1 MKISTAQKLK
11 TGVLVLV
18 SILILLFIIYII
30 GTNNKIFGSSFFVYA
45 NFKNIA
51 GTREGN
57 IVRFA
62 GINVGTVEGIT
73 LLNDTTVQLRLSIE
87 KKIHSHIKQGAVA
100 TIGNDGLMGDKLIIL
115 HPAPAG
121 QSQDPVNEGQTLRT
135 IDPVDAD
142 KILNN
147 LSRISANGD
156 SITTGLSSIIN
167 KINNGDGLFGR
178 IMSDK
183 NFANKLDRAIDKT
196 SEAVGTLKKTA
207 GSVNE
212 NMEAAKHSFLLKGYF
227 RKKEKQRIR
236 DSVENAK
243 KNTDPVK
250 KTKD

>member
-1 MKISTAQKLK
+1 MKISSAQKLK
-11 TGVLVLV
+11 TGVLVLL
-18 SILILLFIIYII
+18 SILILLFIIFVI
-30 GTNNKIFGSSFFVYA
+30 GTNRKIFGSSFFVYA

-57 IVRFA
+57 IVRLA
-62 GINVGTVEGIT
+62 GINVGTVEDIT
-73 LLNDTTVQLRLSIE
+73 LLNDTTVQLRLSIG
-87 KKIHSHIKQGAVA
+87 KKIQSHIKQGAVA
-100 TIGNDGLMGDKLIIL
+100 TIGNDGLMGDKLIII

-121 QSQDPVNEGQTLRT
+121 QLQDPVKEGQTLRT

-147 LSRISANGD
+147 LGRISANAD
-156 SITTGLSSIIN
+156 SITTGLSAIIS
-167 KINNGDGLFGR
+167 KINNGEGLFGR

-183 NFANKLDRAIDKT
+183 NLANKLDRAIDKT

-227 RKKEKQRIR
+227 RKKEKQRIK

-243 KNTDPVK
+243 NNAEPVK